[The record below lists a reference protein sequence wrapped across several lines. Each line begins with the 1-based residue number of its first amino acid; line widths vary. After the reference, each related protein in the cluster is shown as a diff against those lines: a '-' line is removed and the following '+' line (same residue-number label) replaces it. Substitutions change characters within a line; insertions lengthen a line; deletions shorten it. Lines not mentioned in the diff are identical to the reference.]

1 MNQENKFDSRLA
13 AAQGGGGV
21 VCFTSA
27 ESVGPAA
34 EPFHRFAGHLED
46 AVGETEFRGDLGNIG
61 GMRRN
66 FAMH

>member
-13 AAQGGGGV
+13 AAQGGGV

-34 EPFHRFAGHLED
+34 EPFHRSVDRLED
-46 AVGETEFRGDLGNIG
+46 VVGEMEFPGDLGNIG
-61 GMRRN
+61 GKRHS
-66 FAMH
+66 FATH